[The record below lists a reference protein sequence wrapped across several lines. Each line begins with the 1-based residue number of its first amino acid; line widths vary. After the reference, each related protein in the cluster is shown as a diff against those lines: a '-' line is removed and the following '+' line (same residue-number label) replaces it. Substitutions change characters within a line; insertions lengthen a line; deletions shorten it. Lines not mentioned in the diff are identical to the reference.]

1 MSRAQAQYVLV
12 NLLQH
17 ILIVFVFRNQDWN
30 NQSLF
35 LKANTTGPI
44 DRFPVWFLLSCL
56 ESSEMRNLPSSG
68 GAANRGGARG
78 ADPDAGFPLAGPNQS
93 RYKGV
98 ITSPGVVKFSA
109 WKRENEIP
117 R

>member
-1 MSRAQAQYVLV
+1 MFRSTKVHLMILVL
-12 NLLQH
+12 
-17 ILIVFVFRNQDWN
+17 F
-30 NQSLF
+30 
-35 LKANTTGPI
+35 
-44 DRFPVWFLLSCL
+44 CL

-68 GAANRGGARG
+68 GAASRGGARSG
-78 ADPDAGFPLAGPNQS
+78 GGDPDAGFPLAGPNQS

-109 WKRENEIP
+109 WKRENDIP